1 MFSDYNGHQYLT
13 EAAMSLVYYS
23 LVSPISEQFQPGTGV
38 WSYRLSSGL
47 REEDILSPDTQAME
61 IKLTVNDS
69 SSVPTFICERL
80 VQFAKEVVVT
90 FIYTGF
96 KNF

>member
-1 MFSDYNGHQYLT
+1 
-13 EAAMSLVYYS
+13 MSSSSQVLD
-23 LVSPISEQFQPGTGV
+23 V

-47 REEDILSPDTQAME
+47 SEGDILSPDTHAME
-61 IKLTVNDS
+61 IKLFVNDS